1 MKLRELALT
10 RSGDKENVS
19 NIGVVPYD
27 EDDFD
32 LLCRELTVEVVR
44 EKFGSL
50 VKGRIVRYE
59 LPGTKCLNFVM
70 YEALEGGVSFSLRTD
85 PHGKTYQSLM
95 LDIDIDAGDRV
106 SQFGNR

>member
-19 NIGVVPYD
+19 NVGVVPYD

-32 LLCRELTVEVVR
+32 LLCEQLTVDVVR
-44 EKFGSL
+44 EKFGDL
-50 VKGRIVRYE
+50 VQGRIERYE

-70 YEALEGGVSFSLRTD
+70 YEALEGGVSFSLRAD
-85 PHGKTYQSLM
+85 PHGKSYQSLM
-95 LDIDIDAGDRV
+95 LDIDIDAGDR
-106 SQFGNR
+106 QPRFGPG